1 SSINLYDQHWLILKA
16 DDTVDYSE
24 ANKILLLPPSE
35 RKPVHFVKSKNK
47 NYFFNLNKEHTIAL
61 LFAASAS
68 LVVAVLMASRW
79 FMRRVKLSMFTK
91 NSNRDN
97 DFENYPACFMFSYMI
112 HLLSL
117 I

>member
-35 RKPVHFVKSKNK
+35 RKPAHFVKNK
-47 NYFFNLNKEHTIAL
+47 NYFFNLSKENTIAL

-68 LVVAVLMASRW
+68 LIVSVLVASRW

-91 NSNRDN
+91 NSNRAN
-97 DFENYPACFMFSYMI
+97 
-112 HLLSL
+112 
-117 I
+117 